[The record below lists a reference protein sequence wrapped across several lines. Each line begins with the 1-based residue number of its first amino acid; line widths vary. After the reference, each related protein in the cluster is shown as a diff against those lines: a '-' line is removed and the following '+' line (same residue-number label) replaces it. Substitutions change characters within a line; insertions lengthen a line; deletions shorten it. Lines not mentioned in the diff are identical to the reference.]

1 MSPPER
7 AIITSMMDQCL
18 SPVNKFNRSGLL
30 QPLRRDAL
38 NTGSIHDNDDTIKT
52 IHAFMSSI
60 PRRHEHLPMEPKM
73 GNCSPIKPLMTV
85 DSPASFAQTTA
96 TRLTCDTV
104 RYTSTIAGLSF
115 EEYWKS
121 THVMR
126 RTILLRLLTPSK
138 GPGSGKA
145 NFILSLLSTK
155 YAFFSGYI
163 LHKHGRGV
171 ALHSLEGLQLR
182 VLEPP
187 DVIHIQV
194 TSRQAACRPEF
205 SVSREFDNSDGRVN
219 VPPPSSLTVRTRH
232 SRTRLSK
239 VHLATKQLDDRMQPQ
254 TLPSNL
260 TVRPVFMASSH
271 ITKTSA
277 MPSSSTLHHPPTA

>member
-1 MSPPER
+1 M
-7 AIITSMMDQCL
+7 
-18 SPVNKFNRSGLL
+18 V
-30 QPLRRDAL
+30 
-38 NTGSIHDNDDTIKT
+38 
-52 IHAFMSSI
+52 
-60 PRRHEHLPMEPKM
+60 PKM
-73 GNCSPIKPLMTV
+73 GNCSPIKPLTTV
-85 DSPASFAQTTA
+85 DSPASFAQPTG

-104 RYTSTIAGLSF
+104 RYTSTIVGLSS

-121 THVMR
+121 THNMR
-126 RTILLRLLTPSK
+126 RTTLLRLLTPSK
-138 GPGSGKA
+138 GPDSGKA
-145 NFILSLLSTK
+145 NFILSLLSST
-155 YAFFSGYI
+155 YAFFSGYF
-163 LHKHGRGV
+163 LHEHGQGV

-187 DVIHIQV
+187 DVIHVQV

-205 SVSREFDNSDGRVN
+205 FCQQGIDNSDGRVN
-219 VPPPSSLTVRTRH
+219 VLPPSSLTVRTRH

-239 VHLATKQLDDRMQPQ
+239 VHPATKQLDDRMQPQ

-277 MPSSSTLHHPPTA
+277 MPSSSTLHHPPAA